1 MLTLLANYLLLM
13 VMLSRVQT
21 LLGPQEHSSLI
32 GTLLQGPS
40 QHEDGVDDIPSDDE
54 QAMQGA
60 DRKEQE
66 QDDVG
71 NEVRRR
77 GRPPVGSSRAV
88 NNRDE
93 NRRVIAD
100 GMHALLGGASP
111 CFTLA

>member
-1 MLTLLANYLLLM
+1 MRSSTLTCLVGSALRGKYCYN
-13 VMLSRVQT
+13 
-21 LLGPQEHSSLI
+21 
-32 GTLLQGPS
+32 
-40 QHEDGVDDIPSDDE
+40 DE

-60 DRKEQE
+60 DRKERE

-100 GMHALLGGASP
+100 GMRALLGGVSP